1 MYIVSLLKHIYRIK
15 QYLNGMAFSR
25 RIIAIQR
32 LFIICLHLFI
42 TACLFM
48 ISSST
53 MVGIT
58 LATHFFGSNVVP
70 GMYSWMYQC
79 FSFFPCVPVCK
90 DSDGVDSCFAARL
103 LIWWAWASLSGSN
116 NELGKGHNVGR
127 SQSSLSNL
135 CSFYATTSAAASTA
149 ASAILAG
156 HHAWLYNFLQFKNW
170 SKIPWKSQEDLP
182 FTFSYCFLFPLHLV
196 GLQQTVK
203 LHHSNSCALCLL

>member
-15 QYLNGMAFSR
+15 QYLNGMSFSR

-58 LATHFFGSNVVP
+58 LATYFFGSNVVSVV
-70 GMYSWMYQC
+70 YSWMCQF
-79 FSFFPCVPVCK
+79 FSFFPCVLVCK
-90 DSDGVDSCFAARL
+90 DSDGVDLCFAARL
-103 LIWWAWASLSGSN
+103 LIWWAWASLSGSGSDN
-116 NELGKGHNVGR
+116 GLGKGHNVGR

-135 CSFYATTSAAASTA
+135 CSFYATSAAAASTA
-149 ASAILAG
+149 AFHENLKRIC
-156 HHAWLYNFLQFKNW
+156 H
-170 SKIPWKSQEDLP
+170 LP
-182 FTFSYCFLFPLHLV
+182 FHIASCFPFTWLV
-196 GLQQTVK
+196 CNK
-203 LHHSNSCALCLL
+203 L